1 MEFKIGKKEL
11 RNILMFVL
19 AAIVFYWVLHETDRV
34 KAILGSFMSIFAP
47 FLFGGII
54 AFILNVPVRFFE
66 KRLHFIKHEKV
77 LRVSAVLATLLSVVL
92 VIAAVVL
99 LLIPQI
105 NKTIHT
111 LMEQLPHFFQR
122 VNEEVNDLLLRYPE
136 IRDLLQLE
144 GNEGQIEWM
153 KIVEK
158 VMAFLE
164 TSISGILNGAVS
176 LVSSFA
182 SAVFNMVVSVVFS
195 FYCLTQKE
203 TLARIGRKLL
213 YATVKEKWADE
224 VVRVARMTNTVFSNF
239 LTGQCL
245 EAIILGL
252 LFVPAMA
259 LLRMPYI
266 PLICVVIA
274 VTALV
279 PLVGAFVGCVLGAFF
294 IMVNDPMQAVVF
306 VLMFLVIQQI
316 EGNLI
321 YPRVVG
327 KSIGLP
333 GMWVLLAVAVGG
345 GLMGIPGMLLF
356 VPMASV
362 IYTLLEEY
370 TVRRLAAKEIPE
382 EKLVP
387 QPPELQ
393 PHFVFKKVKEKAKS
407 RKKEKVK

>member
-66 KRLHFIKHEKV
+66 KRLRFIKHEKV
-77 LRVSAVLATLLSVVL
+77 LRMSAVLVTLLSVVL
-92 VIAAVVL
+92 VMAAVVL
-99 LLIPQI
+99 LLVPQI

-122 VNEEVNDLLLRYPE
+122 VNEEVSKLLERYPE
-136 IRDLLQLE
+136 IKELLNLE
-144 GNEGQIEWM
+144 GDEGQIEWM

-158 VMAFLE
+158 AMAFLE
-164 TSISGILNGAVS
+164 TSISGILGGAVS
-176 LVSSFA
+176 LVSNFVSA
-182 SAVFNMVVSVVFS
+182 IYSAVISLVFA

-203 TLARIGRKLL
+203 TLAQIGRKLL

-224 VVRVARMTNTVFSNF
+224 VVRIARMTNTVFSNF

-370 TVRRLAAKEIPE
+370 TAKRLAAKEIPQ

-393 PHFVFKKVKEKAKS
+393 PHFVFKKVTEKAKS
-407 RKKEKVK
+407 RKKKK